1 MISIGGA
8 DTAAADR
15 VGYDR
20 ADDWSHGLGI
30 LDLTAMRW
38 SNVYNAY
45 APAYD
50 SPEIVKEWYNAGSAF
65 VSYPCCICLL
75 K

>member
-1 MISIGGA
+1 MISIGG
-8 DTAAADR
+8 TNLAAQAQQ
-15 VGYDR
+15 YNR

-45 APAYD
+45 APGYD
-50 SPEIVKEWYNAGSAF
+50 SPEVVKEWYNTGLVF
-65 VSYPCCICLL
+65 VRFSCCMC
-75 K
+75 